1 MMCPSP
7 QHQKFQL
14 LSQIGFKCEFLQ
26 PYEQWWCR
34 FKDTTISIWSYT
46 LTIIKPQPSSVNMG
60 LVIRRKGFFFFFF
73 FTWGVVVPAYVAESG
88 RRTCLQ
94 MDCEDSGAVK
104 GRRRSLNWLRVSLL
118 TLEKLSQNSRFHI
131 LSKTLEADFN
141 ARLKLTKTT
150 KCSVFCKPFYCAII
164 DVQKLYIFKVYKSD
178 IGDKYS
184 FVKI

>member
-1 MMCPSP
+1 MMVQIQGHYYKYMILYINYNQAST
-7 QHQKFQL
+7 QL
-14 LSQIGFKCEFLQ
+14 CKYGPCYK
-26 PYEQWWCR
+26 
-34 FKDTTISIWSYT
+34 K
-46 LTIIKPQPSSVNMG
+46 
-60 LVIRRKGFFFFFF
+60 KGIFFFFF
-73 FTWGVVVPAYVAESG
+73 FTRGVVVPAYVAESG

-164 DVQKLYIFKVYKSD
+164 DAQKLYIFKVYKSD

-184 FVKI
+184 FVKISPQSMLLTYSTPPKDSRKSI